1 MEPRSPPRNRTTDNK
16 EGKKA
21 QEYWKIKCIFV
32 RWLLSFSIAINAYFG
47 VSKGECKMEI
57 NLIYLPV
64 TYEAQTLHFG
74 CSSRLLNSSNTHV
87 ACLISFP
94 IVCVGYVR
102 DRDIYTNMCLIR
114 W

>member
-47 VSKGECKMEI
+47 VSKGECKLEI

-64 TYEAQTLHFG
+64 TYEAQTLF
-74 CSSRLLNSSNTHV
+74 R
-87 ACLISFP
+87 F
-94 IVCVGYVR
+94 
-102 DRDIYTNMCLIR
+102 
-114 W
+114 